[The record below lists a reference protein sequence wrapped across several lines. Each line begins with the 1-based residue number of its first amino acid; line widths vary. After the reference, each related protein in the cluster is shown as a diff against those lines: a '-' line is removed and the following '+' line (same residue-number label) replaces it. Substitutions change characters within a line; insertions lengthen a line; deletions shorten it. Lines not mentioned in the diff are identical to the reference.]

1 MTNDR
6 VQKSQQKR
14 ANRSSRWQ
22 MIRGPKEANI
32 GSFERW
38 ISCIS
43 GGLLMTYGL
52 LRRGRM
58 GMAAVLLGGGLI
70 CRGVQRYSCLYEAL
84 GLNTA
89 GTDHAHQLKVQRAVT
104 VNRSPEEICQCLRNF
119 EQLPKLLPDLKE
131 IIVQDDIH
139 SRWIVQAP
147 GKRSL
152 SWDAEITSEV
162 SDEYIAWRAHSGA
175 LFSHHGL
182 VRLTRAPGQRGTEVK
197 VFIAYTRPL
206 GRLGDLAVKPL
217 GLSPDQQIREGLR
230 HLKAFIEAGE
240 IPRACSQS
248 AGR

>member
-6 VQKSQQKR
+6 VQKSQQER
-14 ANRSSRWQ
+14 AARSSRWQ
-22 MIRGPKEANI
+22 MIVGPKEANI
-32 GSFERW
+32 SPFEGW
-38 ISCIS
+38 ISGIS
-43 GGLLMTYGL
+43 GGLLTTYGL

-58 GMAAVLLGGGLI
+58 GLAIALLGSSLI
-70 CRGVQRYSCLYEAL
+70 CRGIHRHSYLYEAL
-84 GLNTA
+84 GFNTS

-104 VNRSPEEICQCLRNF
+104 VNRSPEGIYQRLRNF
-119 EQLPKLLPDLKE
+119 EQLPKILPNLKE

-139 SRWIVQAP
+139 SRWIVQAL

-152 SWDAEITSEV
+152 YWDAEITSEV
-162 SDEYIAWRAHSGA
+162 PDEYIAWRAHSGA

-182 VRLTRAPGQRGTEVK
+182 VRLTRAPGERGTEVK
-197 VFIAYTRPL
+197 VFIAYTLPL

-240 IPRACSQS
+240 VPRVCSQP